1 MALLIIGLA
10 LFVGAHLLPTSQALR
25 GALVARLGQNG
36 YKALVAI
43 ASGVGLVLTVIGFGR
58 APEEQIFPPSQT
70 ARMLLPV
77 AMAVAFVLMATA
89 YAPGRLRRLLR
100 HPMLAAV
107 LIWSGLHFLANG
119 DLAGNILFGTFAAWS
134 AFAILSA
141 TRRGQKIG
149 GPQTRAGAD
158 IIAVVLGLAA
168 FAAILYLHETLFGV
182 SPF

>member
-119 DLAGNILFGTFAAWS
+119 DLAGNILFGTFAVWS

-141 TRRGQKIG
+141 ARRGQKIG
-149 GPQTRAGAD
+149 GPSTRAGAD
-158 IIAVVLGLAA
+158 VIAVVLGLAA

-182 SPF
+182 SPI

>member
-1 MALLIIGLA
+1 
-10 LFVGAHLLPTSQALR
+10 
-25 GALVARLGQNG
+25 
-36 YKALVAI
+36 
-43 ASGVGLVLTVIGFGR
+43 
-58 APEEQIFPPSQT
+58 
-70 ARMLLPV
+70 
-77 AMAVAFVLMATA
+77 MAVAFILMATA

-100 HPMLAAV
+100 HPMLASV

-149 GPQTRAGAD
+149 GPRASGTAD

-182 SPF
+182 API